1 MSMLHLEP
9 GSALGADRGSLRG
22 QWPCGVSIGSGWLR
36 FSGPMLA
43 GFFAATLVWAQPQ
56 PRPEGSNAEPVAAN
70 EPRIEAATDPRIMR
84 RIDALVTE
92 TGQLHAEVAAQ
103 SELLRRLMSGLDG
116 LLPLSSRQDLDT
128 LSPGQE
134 QLTACRSELAEL
146 SARLQ
151 QQQLALSEAQR
162 RAEKAEKTTAAM
174 NEARAH
180 AATEIER
187 LSTELATAKA
197 RQTEAL
203 QQAVDLERRLAT
215 AEARLARVT
224 ANGQQ
229 AQAAANAAANA
240 EGGSEP
246 SGLAIEDAKS
256 RDATTAETPGL
267 AVTPSATGR
276 SSGHASAQSSAPVF
290 YEVRAADTL
299 SRISARVYGD
309 ASAWERIYD
318 ANRDLLATPE
328 ALSPGMSLVIP

>member
-1 MSMLHLEP
+1 MLMGL
-9 GSALGADRGSLRG
+9 L
-22 QWPCGVSIGSGWLR
+22 
-36 FSGPMLA
+36 
-43 GFFAATLVWAQPQ
+43 AATLAWAQPQ
-56 PRPEGSNAEPVAAN
+56 PQPEGSNAEQVTAN
-70 EPRIEAATDPRIMR
+70 EPPIEAVTDQRVKQ
-84 RIDALVTE
+84 RIDDLVTE
-92 TGQLHAEVAAQ
+92 TGQLRAEVATQ

-116 LLPLSSRQDLDT
+116 LLPVSSQQDLGT
-128 LSPGQE
+128 LSPQQE

-174 NEARAH
+174 NEAQAH

-187 LSTELATAKA
+187 LSTELAMAKA

-229 AQAAANAAANA
+229 AQAAATAAASA

-246 SGLAIEDAKS
+246 SGLAIEDAKR
-256 RDATTAETPGL
+256 RDATAAETPGL
-267 AVTPSATGR
+267 AVTPSETER
-276 SSGHASAQSSAPVF
+276 SGGHASAQSTAPVF

>member
-9 GSALGADRGSLRG
+9 GSALGADCGSLRG

-56 PRPEGSNAEPVAAN
+56 PRPERSNAEPVAAN
-70 EPRIEAATDPRIMR
+70 EPRIEAATDPRIMQ

-162 RAEKAEKTTAAM
+162 RAEKAEKTT
-174 NEARAH
+174 
-180 AATEIER
+180 
-187 LSTELATAKA
+187 
-197 RQTEAL
+197 
-203 QQAVDLERRLAT
+203 AVDLERRLAT